1 MSSSLLA
8 ARSLP
13 GRLALWSLLLT
24 SPLWLACGRKEPPRP
39 PASKVPA
46 RITDLTVQQ
55 RGMEFL
61 LTMTYPSTTMGGL
74 PLEEIESVEIWEV
87 VRVVS
92 PLSGDEVIL
101 EDEEGIESEGE
112 QIDEA
117 LEEEPEEEAPPS
129 LFQLPAETPEDEQM
143 EDLVTVDPRDFRQSA
158 QLRWTLRDT
167 ELSSAVQGGT
177 LLVRLPIEE
186 IPEHDEVRVFAA
198 RTLSSRRL
206 VSPFSNLA
214 TIGLREPPTPP
225 SSVSVISSATG
236 VELTWQATGEGVGYH
251 VYRRDAMVR
260 DYGPPLAKLSPDA
273 LSYKDRSA
281 QFGNRYIYM
290 VTVASSTAPLV
301 ESRIVTEHEIDYEDR
316 FPPSAP
322 ENIVALAEEG
332 RVRLL
337 WELSPEDDVAGYRV
351 FRQAPGEEYESITP
365 ELIIGSELLDRDV
378 ASGTTYLYFVTAV
391 DGANNQSEAS
401 KTTTAQVP

>member
-236 VELTWQATGEGVGYH
+236 VELTWQAT
-251 VYRRDAMVR
+251 
-260 DYGPPLAKLSPDA
+260 DA